1 MKRGCI
7 KHVEC
12 LDTAS
17 LPFRMD
23 KCGEGEEGRRGEGQN
38 TGTMRSLP
46 LRGGIARFLS
56 VMMFPGHGVE
66 LECRTVMRVVGI
78 GIPDSFCRLS
88 ACVRLLCW
96 LENSPSGVFFRFPL
110 VLLRRIRSDQ
120 FSVQMGDDN
129 LPCISVESD
138 FVETP
143 GLVSS
148 FVRV

>member
-23 KCGEGEEGRRGEGQN
+23 KCGEGEDGRCGEGQN
-38 TGTMRSLP
+38 TGTVRSLP

-66 LECRTVMRVVGI
+66 LKCRTGDACCRHRHSSLILPPVGLHPAALLA
-78 GIPDSFCRLS
+78 GEQS
-88 ACVRLLCW
+88 VRSVFQVSPCASE
-96 LENSPSGVFFRFPL
+96 ENQV
-110 VLLRRIRSDQ
+110 
-120 FSVQMGDDN
+120 
-129 LPCISVESD
+129 
-138 FVETP
+138 
-143 GLVSS
+143 
-148 FVRV
+148 

>member
-1 MKRGCI
+1 
-7 KHVEC
+7 
-12 LDTAS
+12 
-17 LPFRMD
+17 MD

-66 LECRTVMRVVGI
+66 LECRTVMHVVGI
-78 GIPDSFCRLS
+78 GIPDSFSRLS

-96 LENSPSGVFFRFPL
+96 LENSPSGVFFRSPL

>member
-17 LPFRMD
+17 LLFRMD
-23 KCGEGEEGRRGEGQN
+23 KCGEGEDGRCGEGQN

-66 LECRTVMRVVGI
+66 LECRTVMPVVGI
-78 GIPDSFCRLS
+78 VIPASFCRLS
-88 ACVRLLCW
+88 ACIRLLRW
-96 LENSPSGVFFRFPL
+96 QESSPSGVFFRFLL
-110 VLLRRIRSDQ
+110 VLLRRSRSDQ